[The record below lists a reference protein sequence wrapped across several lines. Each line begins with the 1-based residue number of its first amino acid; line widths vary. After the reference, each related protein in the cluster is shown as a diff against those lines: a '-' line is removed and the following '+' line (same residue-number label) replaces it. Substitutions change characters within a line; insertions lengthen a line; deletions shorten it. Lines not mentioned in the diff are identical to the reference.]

1 MEIAEQV
8 LSSKQILI
16 METAEKLFATNGFDA
31 TSIRDIAT
39 AGSFNSAMIS
49 YYFGSKE
56 QLLEGILMYRNAK
69 LSDLVDRVLQAE
81 KHPLDKILG
90 MTDFYI
96 EKVFQQRDFYLLIFQ
111 IQSLPEKYQLIRNFY
126 NTLRYQNFE
135 LIDAIV
141 QDGKN
146 KQLFKK
152 DVDTSF
158 LMFLITGTINQMIL
172 NKEYYRELNQMDSL
186 SDQDFVVHMKQE
198 IKSLMKSTITATLSA
213 EVVML

>member
-1 MEIAEQV
+1 MQQNMEIAEQV

-16 METAEKLFATNGFDA
+16 METAEKLFATNGYDA

-56 QLLEGILMYRNAK
+56 QLLEGILVYRNAK
-69 LSDLVDRVLQAE
+69 LSELVDRVLQEE
-81 KHPLDKILG
+81 KYPLDKILA

-96 EKVFQQRDFYLLIFQ
+96 EKVFQQRDFYLLIYQ

-141 QDGKN
+141 QDGITKG
-146 KQLFKK
+146 LFKS

-172 NKEYYRELNQMDSL
+172 NKEYYRGLNKMENL
-186 SDQDFVVHMKQE
+186 SDGDFEVHMKQE
-198 IKSLMKSTITATLSA
+198 IKALMKSTITATVSA
-213 EVVML
+213 

>member
-16 METAEKLFATNGFDA
+16 METAEKLFATNGYDA

-56 QLLEGILMYRNAK
+56 QLLEGILVYRNAK
-69 LSDLVDRVLQAE
+69 LSDLVDRILQEE
-81 KHPLDKILG
+81 KYPLDKILA
-90 MTDFYI
+90 MADFYI
-96 EKVFQQRDFYLLIFQ
+96 EKVFQQRDFYLLIYQ

-141 QDGKN
+141 QDGITKG
-146 KQLFKK
+146 LFKP

-172 NKEYYRELNQMDSL
+172 NKEYYRGLNKMENL
-186 SDQDFVVHMKQE
+186 SEEDFEVHMKQE
-198 IKSLMKSTITATLSA
+198 IKALMKSTITATVSA
-213 EVVML
+213 